1 MRILNAAVGAA
12 LLILV
17 ASPALAGDGRGG
29 GGGQHGCVGGCGHR
43 PAPYTLPPYHGPDY
57 NRNINVNVNA
67 LSGTSERGY
76 LNARPYDV
84 SGIRGYGYGYGYGG
98 GTVHVGGGYGG
109 DVGGYYGAGAV
120 YNEEV
125 YGGRACAS
133 APFGYVVS
141 GFGRNG
147 REVPAC
153 AGAVCREGDDRG
165 GRYGYSARQGCGTD
179 PHEAYGSYG
188 ESRARARYGAY
199 RAREEYRQDSAY
211 GGGEIHGGVRVSD
224 GRSDCGCYHGAG
236 HDHTPYPPPYLPDL
250 SPEAAPEPPTYAP
263 SPHGPRPSTLPR
275 QEYRQEPGERG

>member
-1 MRILNAAVGAA
+1 MRILNAAAGAA

-29 GGGQHGCVGGCGHR
+29 GQHGCVGGCGHR
-43 PAPYTLPPYHGPDY
+43 PTPHTLPPSHGPDY

-67 LSGTSERGY
+67 LSGASERGY

-84 SGIRGYGYGYGYGG
+84 SGSRGYGYGYRGG
-98 GTVHVGGGYGG
+98 AVYVGGGYGG

-141 GFGRNG
+141 GFGRDG
-147 REVPAC
+147 RQAPAC
-153 AGAVCREGDDRG
+153 AARVCREGDDRG
-165 GRYGYSARQGCGTD
+165 GRYGYSARHNCGGD
-179 PHEAYGSYG
+179 PHDAYGAYG

-211 GGGEIHGGVRVSD
+211 GGGEAYGGSRVSD

-236 HDHTPYPPPYLPDL
+236 HDHAPYPPPYLPDL
-250 SPEAAPEPPTYAP
+250 SRDAAPEPPTY
-263 SPHGPRPSTLPR
+263 SPPPHLPRPSTLPR

>member
-29 GGGQHGCVGGCGHR
+29 RGGQHGCVGGCGHR
-43 PAPYTLPPYHGPDY
+43 PPPYLLPPSHGPDY

-84 SGIRGYGYGYGYGG
+84 GGVRGYGYGYGG
-98 GTVHVGGGYGG
+98 GAVYVGGGYGG
-109 DVGGYYGAGAV
+109 EVGGYYGAGAV
-120 YNEEV
+120 YTEEA
-125 YGGRACAS
+125 YRGRACAS

-147 REVPAC
+147 RQASAC
-153 AGAVCREGDDRG
+153 AARVCREGDDRG
-165 GRYGYSARQGCGTD
+165 GRYGYSARQGCGAD
-179 PHEAYGSYG
+179 PQEAYGSYG

-199 RAREEYRQDSAY
+199 RAGEEFRQDSAY
-211 GGGEIHGGVRVSD
+211 GGDESDAGGRVFG
-224 GRSDCGCYHGAG
+224 GRSDCDCDHGAG
-236 HDHTPYPPPYLPDL
+236 HDYAPYPPPYLPDL
-250 SPEAAPEPPTYAP
+250 SREDAPEPPTYSP
-263 SPHGPRPSTLPR
+263 PPHGPRPSTLPR

>member
-43 PAPYTLPPYHGPDY
+43 PAPYTLPPYRGPDY
-57 NRNINVNVNA
+57 NRTINVNVNA

-84 SGIRGYGYGYGYGG
+84 SGIRGYGYVGG
-98 GTVHVGGGYGG
+98 AVHVGGGYGG

-141 GFGRNG
+141 GFGRDC
-147 REVPAC
+147 RQAPAC
-153 AGAVCREGDDRG
+153 VAPVCREGDDRG

-211 GGGEIHGGVRVSD
+211 GGGEAYGGSRVSD
-224 GRSDCGCYHGAG
+224 GRSDCDCDHGAG
-236 HDHTPYPPPYLPDL
+236 HDHTPYPPPCLPDL
-250 SPEAAPEPPTYAP
+250 SRHDAPERPTY
-263 SPHGPRPSTLPR
+263 SPPPHRPRPSTLPR

>member
-1 MRILNAAVGAA
+1 MRILNAAAGAA

-29 GGGQHGCVGGCGHR
+29 GQHGCVGGCGHR
-43 PAPYTLPPYHGPDY
+43 PPPYTPPPSHGPDY

-67 LSGTSERGY
+67 LSGASERGY

-84 SGIRGYGYGYGYGG
+84 SGSRGYGYGYGG
-98 GTVHVGGGYGG
+98 GAVYVGGGYGG

-125 YGGRACAS
+125 YRGRACAS

-141 GFGRNG
+141 GFGREG
-147 REVPAC
+147 RQAPAC
-153 AGAVCREGDDRG
+153 AARVCREGDDRG
-165 GRYGYSARQGCGTD
+165 GRYGYSARHNCGGD
-179 PHEAYGSYG
+179 PHDAYGAYG

-211 GGGEIHGGVRVSD
+211 GGGEAYGGSRVSG

-236 HDHTPYPPPYLPDL
+236 HDHAPYPPPYLPDL
-250 SPEAAPEPPTYAP
+250 SRDAAPEPPTYSP
-263 SPHGPRPSTLPR
+263 PPHGPRPSTLPR

>member
-43 PAPYTLPPYHGPDY
+43 PPPYTLPPSHGPDY

-67 LSGTSERGY
+67 LSGASERGY

-84 SGIRGYGYGYGYGG
+84 GGTGGYGYGG
-98 GTVHVGGGYGG
+98 GAVYVGGGYGG
-109 DVGGYYGAGAV
+109 DVGGYYAGGAV
-120 YNEEV
+120 YTEEA

-147 REVPAC
+147 RQASAC
-153 AGAVCREGDDRG
+153 AARVCREGDDRG
-165 GRYGYSARQGCGTD
+165 GRYGHSARQGCGTAPD
-179 PHEAYGSYG
+179 EAYGSYG
-188 ESRARARYGAY
+188 ESRVRARYGAY
-199 RAREEYRQDSAY
+199 RAVEEYRQDSAY
-211 GGGEIHGGVRVSD
+211 GGDDTDGGGRVFG
-224 GRSDCGCYHGAG
+224 GRSDCGCDHGAG

-250 SPEAAPEPPTYAP
+250 SRDAAPERPTY
-263 SPHGPRPSTLPR
+263 SPPPHQPRPSTLPR

>member
-1 MRILNAAVGAA
+1 
-12 LLILV
+12 
-17 ASPALAGDGRGG
+17 
-29 GGGQHGCVGGCGHR
+29 
-43 PAPYTLPPYHGPDY
+43 
-57 NRNINVNVNA
+57 VNVNA

-98 GTVHVGGGYGG
+98 GAVHVGGGYGG

-125 YGGRACAS
+125 YGSRACAS

-141 GFGRNG
+141 GFGRDG
-147 REVPAC
+147 RQAPAC
-153 AGAVCREGDDRG
+153 AGPVCREGDDRG

-211 GGGEIHGGVRVSD
+211 GGGEAYGGSRVSD
-224 GRSDCGCYHGAG
+224 GRSDCDCDHGAG

-250 SPEAAPEPPTYAP
+250 SRHDAPERPTYSP
-263 SPHGPRPSTLPR
+263 PPHGPRPSTLPR

>member
-84 SGIRGYGYGYGYGG
+84 SVIRGYGYGGG
-98 GTVHVGGGYGG
+98 AVHVGGGYGG

-141 GFGRNG
+141 GFGRDG
-147 REVPAC
+147 RQAPAC
-153 AGAVCREGDDRG
+153 AGPVCREGDDRG

-211 GGGEIHGGVRVSD
+211 GGGEAYGGSRVSD
-224 GRSDCGCYHGAG
+224 GRSDCDCDHGAG
-236 HDHTPYPPPYLPDL
+236 HDHAPYPPPYLPDL
-250 SPEAAPEPPTYAP
+250 SRHDAPERPTY
-263 SPHGPRPSTLPR
+263 SPPPHRPRPSTLPR